1 VIETAHFPTVQGEME
16 SDVNSSCTRRKVRL
30 TVTSLF
36 FVFRSTPSEKATI
49 ITMPAGPTPDLGPR
63 RSGGSGDLRQ
73 GNLTQILR
81 YVRDNGA
88 SSRHDIAHGCGLGIS
103 TMTDLIGELRARRI
117 VMELDPIRRPG
128 AGRPTRPIDFDG
140 EPWCV
145 LGVRVDLDGFEFAA
159 ATLAG
164 RELWRDRVPANLRGA
179 APDEGFAALDLE
191 LRSQLN
197 RLPAEKHLIAIEI
210 GVPGYVAAD
219 RATVGLSENPEWRDF
234 PLSAKINATLNEVG
248 IEGAHVG
255 ITNES
260 QLAAL
265 HAVRTE
271 LRLQPDTIA
280 AYLGGLRS
288 IGSGLIVNGEIFRG
302 AGGGGGDLGH
312 LNVDPSGPACS
323 CGRNGCLQSLIGP
336 QNLLVVG
343 ELLPRDE
350 AARLVDQ
357 QPKEAIRLIVEA
369 IDEGQAAML
378 QVLKR
383 AGAALGDAID
393 DVIGIVNPHT
403 VILGGYLGAL
413 SPHLMDS
420 IQERI
425 SHRVA
430 IPAFAG
436 TKIVAVDQGVSRV
449 VGGAVLAARDAC
461 FYDPLTLTRP
471 V

>member
-1 VIETAHFPTVQGEME
+1 
-16 SDVNSSCTRRKVRL
+16 
-30 TVTSLF
+30 LF
-36 FVFRSTPSEKATI
+36 FVFLSTPSERATI
-49 ITMPAGPTPDLGPR
+49 NSMPAGLTPDLGLR

-81 YVRDNGA
+81 YVRDHGA
-88 SSRHDIAHGCGLGIS
+88 SSRHDIARGCGLGIS

-145 LGVRVDLDGFEFAA
+145 IGVKVDIDGFEFAA
-159 ATLAG
+159 STLGG
-164 RELWRDRVPANLRGA
+164 RELWRDSVPANLREA
-179 APDEGFAALDLE
+179 SAEAGFAALDNQ
-191 LRSQLN
+191 LRAEVR
-197 RLPAEKHLIAIEI
+197 RLPSDKQLVAIEI

-219 RATVGLSENPEWRDF
+219 RATVGHSESPEWQNF
-234 PLSAKINATLNEVG
+234 PLSAKVRATLDELG
-248 IEGAHVG
+248 IAGVHVSV
-255 ITNES
+255 TNDS

-265 HAVRTE
+265 HVVRSE
-271 LRLQPDTIA
+271 LHLQPDAIV
-280 AYLGGLRS
+280 AYLGGLRT
-288 IGSGLIVNGEIFRG
+288 IGSGLIVGGEIFRG
-302 AGGGGGDLGH
+302 AGGGAGDFGH

-336 QNLLVVG
+336 QNLLAVG
-343 ELLPRDE
+343 DLLPKDQ
-350 AARLVDQ
+350 AARLVDERPQ
-357 QPKEAIRLIVEA
+357 EGIRRIVEA

-393 DVIGIVNPHT
+393 DVIGIINPDT
-403 VILGGYLGAL
+403 IILGGYLGAL
-413 SPHLMDS
+413 SPHVMDS

-425 SHRVA
+425 AHRVA

-436 TKIVAVDQGVSRV
+436 TKIIAVEQQLPRV

>member
-1 VIETAHFPTVQGEME
+1 
-16 SDVNSSCTRRKVRL
+16 
-30 TVTSLF
+30 
-36 FVFRSTPSEKATI
+36 
-49 ITMPAGPTPDLGPR
+49 MPAGQTPDSGPR

-81 YVRDNGA
+81 YVRDHGA
-88 SSRHDIAHGCGLGIS
+88 SSRHDIARGCGLGIS

-145 LGVRVDLDGFEFAA
+145 LGVRVDIDGFEFAA
-159 ATLAG
+159 ATIGG
-164 RELWRDRVPANLRGA
+164 RELWRNSVPANLRA
-179 APDEGFAALDLE
+179 AAQDAGFAALDSQ
-191 LRSQLN
+191 LRSQLS
-197 RLPAEKHLIAIEI
+197 RLPADKHLIAVEI
-210 GVPGYVAAD
+210 GVPGYITAD
-219 RATVGLSENPEWRDF
+219 GATVGQAETPEWQNF
-234 PLSAKINATLNEVG
+234 PLSAKVSATLDDLG
-248 IEGAHVG
+248 IQGAHVG
-255 ITNES
+255 ITNDS

-265 HAVRTE
+265 YAARSE
-271 LRLQPDTIA
+271 LHLPPDTIT
-280 AYLGGLRS
+280 AYFGGLRS
-288 IGSGLIVNGEIFRG
+288 IGSGLIVAGEIFRG
-302 AGGGGGDLGH
+302 AGGGAGDFGY

-336 QNLLVVG
+336 QHLLAVG
-343 ELLPRDE
+343 DLLPKDQ
-350 AARLVDQ
+350 AARLVDE
-357 QPKEAIRLIVEA
+357 QPEEAIRRIVEA
-369 IDEGQAAML
+369 IDQGQAAML

-393 DVIGIVNPHT
+393 DVLGIVNPDT

-425 SHRVA
+425 ARRVT
-430 IPAFAG
+430 IPAFAD
-436 TKIVAVDQGVSRV
+436 TNVVAVEQHVPRV

-461 FYDPLTLTRP
+461 FYDPLALTRP
-471 V
+471 LG

>member
-1 VIETAHFPTVQGEME
+1 
-16 SDVNSSCTRRKVRL
+16 
-30 TVTSLF
+30 
-36 FVFRSTPSEKATI
+36 
-49 ITMPAGPTPDLGPR
+49 
-63 RSGGSGDLRQ
+63 
-73 GNLTQILR
+73 
-81 YVRDNGA
+81 
-88 SSRHDIAHGCGLGIS
+88 
-103 TMTDLIGELRARRI
+103 MTDLIGELRSRRI

-164 RELWRDRVPANLRGA
+164 HELWRDRVSADLRGA
-179 APDEGFAALDLE
+179 APEAAFATLNNE
-191 LRSQLN
+191 LRSQLS
-197 RLPAEKHLIAIEI
+197 RLPADKHLIAIEI
-210 GVPGYVAAD
+210 AVPGYAAAD

-234 PLSAKINATLNEVG
+234 PLSAKIKSTLDELG
-248 IEGAHVG
+248 IQGAHVG
-255 ITNES
+255 ITNAH

-265 HAVRTE
+265 HAVRSE
-271 LRLQPDTIA
+271 LRLEPDTIA
-280 AYLGGLRS
+280 AYLGGVRS
-288 IGSGLIVNGEIFRG
+288 VGSGLIVNGEIFRG
-302 AGGGGGDLGH
+302 AGGGAGDLSH
-312 LNVDPSGPACS
+312 LNVDPSGPSCS

-336 QNLLVVG
+336 QNLLVFG

-357 QPKEAIRLIVEA
+357 QPKEAIKLIAAA
-369 IDEGQAAML
+369 IDEGQAPML

-403 VILGGYLGAL
+403 VILGGYLGTL
-413 SPHLMDS
+413 SPHLMDA

-425 SHRVA
+425 SHRVT

-436 TKIVAVDQGVSRV
+436 TKIVAVEQNPSRV
-449 VGGAVLAARDAC
+449 ISGAVLAARDAC

-471 V
+471 I